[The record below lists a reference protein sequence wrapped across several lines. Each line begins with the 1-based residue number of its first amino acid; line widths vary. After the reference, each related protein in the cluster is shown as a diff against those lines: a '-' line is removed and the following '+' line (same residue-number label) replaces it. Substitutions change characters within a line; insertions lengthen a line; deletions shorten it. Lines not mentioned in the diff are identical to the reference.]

1 MVTEI
6 ARKLFTVHEYHK
18 MAQAGI
24 LREHDRVELIDGEI
38 IELSPVGHPHWVCV
52 NRATAVFTRSLGER
66 AVVSIQNPVRLSDWT
81 EPQPDA
87 VVFKP
92 RLDFYAGKRPT
103 TEDVLFIVEVADSS
117 LAYDSEVKL
126 PRYARAGIPE
136 VWIEDLRNEVLLVY
150 RDPSEDNYS
159 TFLTLHRGESIAPRA
174 FPDVMIEI
182 EDLLGDPFQTGIDL
196 VEK

>member
-6 ARKLFTVHEYHK
+6 ARKLFTVDEYHK
-18 MAQAGI
+18 MGQAGI

-38 IELSPVGHPHWVCV
+38 IEMSPVGHPHWVCV
-52 NRATAVFTRSLGER
+52 NRATAVFTKSLGDR
-66 AVVSIQNPVRLSDWT
+66 AIVSIQNPVRLSDWT

-87 VVFKP
+87 VIFKP

-126 PRYARAGIPE
+126 PRYARAGIRE

-150 RDPSEDNYS
+150 RDPSGGNYR
-159 TFLTLHRGESIAPRA
+159 TVLTLRRGESIAPLA
-174 FPDVMIEI
+174 FRDVMIEI
-182 EDLLGDPFQTGIDL
+182 EDLLGGPSQTGIGL